1 MYIITYNAGMDYMEV
16 DNIAEA
22 KKEVVGLI
30 EDGETLDEIRVLE
43 ARELPIAIEVKAT
56 TVSIG

>member
-43 ARELPIAIEVKAT
+43 ARELPIAIKVKAT

>member
-16 DNIAEA
+16 DSIAEA
-22 KKEVVGLI
+22 KKEVTGLI

-43 ARELPIAIEVKAT
+43 ACELPITVEVKAT